1 MMVSQHES
9 LKSYEAEMPTN
20 NQNPASPEVSNFY
33 SGGTVKSSI
42 TPKLDATLL
51 PGFGDY
57 A

>member
-1 MMVSQHES
+1 MVSQHES

-20 NQNPASPEVSNFY
+20 NQNPASAEVSNFY
-33 SGGTVKSSI
+33 SGGTCKSSN

-51 PGFGDY
+51 PGFGDL